1 MSERMTDGENG
12 ENKNDAVHSYEQD
25 EISQESD
32 DLNEAGEM
40 KREKMIH
47 IEMIDR
53 RLPERSMLRAERGWR
68 QHPMTT
74 CVIIAVTALDRSRLL
89 VADDDDR
96 LRIFYR
102 SEINEED
109 RRRSVLVCAVDVL
122 SISLTNIIVASV

>member
-1 MSERMTDGENG
+1 MTDGENG

-53 RLPERSMLRAERGWR
+53 RLPERSMLRAERG
-68 QHPMTT
+68 
-74 CVIIAVTALDRSRLL
+74 
-89 VADDDDR
+89 
-96 LRIFYR
+96 
-102 SEINEED
+102 
-109 RRRSVLVCAVDVL
+109 
-122 SISLTNIIVASV
+122 